1 MVRSKKV
8 IHAELGRSLDFCQ
21 ILNTNATYTICGFAV
36 LTILSTKQ
44 CDVYQTFGQTADVIV
59 DIKVDVIDTIG
70 LKSLLVFAQ
79 KFGLQDWQEVCN
91 ITY

>member
-1 MVRSKKV
+1 MLGSQDLSSGVRD
-8 IHAELGRSLDFCQ
+8 IFYDTHL
-21 ILNTNATYTICGFAV
+21 TNATYTICGFAV